1 MEQCLPKLAYQ
12 MVDVLRHQANREEE
26 DNEPQLDAASLTRVL
41 LLSKNSHPL
50 GLVMKTSQDDNQKFI
65 SVDSLTPS
73 DIANQIS
80 KIGVSKARAPF
91 RSLVVL
97 GLLGGLY
104 IGFGGALATL
114 VLTDNGLG
122 FGLSRFVAGLAFS
135 LGLIMLVVGGGE
147 LFTGNNLMMVACANR
162 SISWFAAGR
171 NWILTY
177 PANAAGALALAYA
190 IHLSGILQGG
200 NMKTTAVNI
209 AEAKV
214 HLSASSAFVRGIL
227 CNMLV
232 CLAVWLSISARSV
245 EGKAVV
251 IMFPIGAFVAL
262 GFEHCIANF
271 YIIPVGMFS
280 GAEIELHE
288 FIFNVAIVTAGNT
301 VGGAVIAAA
310 YYNVFLR
317 TSREVDRT
325 AVNKQKM
332 EIPGSLSASFTG
344 GFAFGVT
351 SVAALGIISA
361 GWVIFFSAGRF

>member
-1 MEQCLPKLAYQ
+1 
-12 MVDVLRHQANREEE
+12 
-26 DNEPQLDAASLTRVL
+26 
-41 LLSKNSHPL
+41 
-50 GLVMKTSQDDNQKFI
+50 MKTSQDDNQRFI
-65 SVDSLTPS
+65 SEASLTPA
-73 DIANQIS
+73 DIADQIR
-80 KIGVSKARAPF
+80 KIGVAKAGAPI

-147 LFTGNNLMMVACANR
+147 LYTGNNLMMVACANR
-162 SISWFAAGR
+162 SITWFAAVR

-177 PANAAGALALAYA
+177 PANAAGALTLAYA
-190 IHLSGILQGG
+190 IHLSGVLEGG

-214 HLSASSAFVRGIL
+214 HLNALSAFVRGIL

-232 CLAVWLSISARSV
+232 CLAVWLSVSARSV

-271 YIIPVGMFS
+271 YIIPVGMLS
-280 GAEIELHE
+280 GAEIEFHE
-288 FIFNVAIVTAGNT
+288 FIFNVAIVTSGNT
-301 VGGAVIAAA
+301 LGGAVIAAA

-317 TSREVDRT
+317 NPREGNRT
-325 AVNKQKM
+325 ALNKQNT
-332 EIPGSLSASFTG
+332 ETVGSLSTSFTG
-344 GFAFGVT
+344 GFAFGVV
-351 SVAALGIISA
+351 SVAVLGTISA
-361 GWVIFFSAGRF
+361 GWLIFLSGGHF